1 MVIKN
6 INMEI
11 EFKPEE
17 ILERIELVFLNEIK
31 IIKNKKNIFDQKKPK
46 KKNLKSQCP
55 DSYRK
60 LNTFYFEVIEDTPG
74 MDDMDIESRISNFKE
89 IIFLCVCEKEYYLFH
104 HKKRYEIIITNLIKK
119 LNL

>member
-6 INMEI
+6 INMGAGL
-11 EFKPEE
+11 KHEE
-17 ILERIELVFLNEIK
+17 IVERIELVFLNEIE
-31 IIKNKKNIFDQKKPK
+31 IIKNKKNILDQKKPK

-60 LNTFYFEVIEDTPG
+60 LNTFYFEVIEDTP
-74 MDDMDIESRISNFKE
+74 DMDIESRISNFKE